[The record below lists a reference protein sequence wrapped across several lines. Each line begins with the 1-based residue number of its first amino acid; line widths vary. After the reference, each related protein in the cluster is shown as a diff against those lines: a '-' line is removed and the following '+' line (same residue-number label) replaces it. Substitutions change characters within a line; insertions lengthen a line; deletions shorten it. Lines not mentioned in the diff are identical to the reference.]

1 MKNEVTTFES
11 ENIVQEPDFNYPGE
25 YTYAD
30 YLQFK
35 MDDMVEVI
43 RGRLFRMS
51 PAPRTDHQKIVV
63 SISSVIYQFLKNRNC
78 KVFSAPVDVI
88 LPVQNKKRASATTV
102 VQPDICVVCNPD
114 YIEDAG
120 IFGPPDWIVEIL
132 SPHTRKKD
140 LQLKY
145 EVYQEAGVK
154 EYWIVMP
161 FEKLVEVF
169 VLDADGLYRR
179 IQTYTEEDS
188 LSPHTLPD
196 LIIDLQEVFEGIK

>member
-11 ENIVQEPDFNYPGE
+11 ENIVQEPDFSYPGE

-43 RGRLFRMS
+43 RGKLFRMS
-51 PAPRTDHQKIVV
+51 PSPRTDHQKIVI

-88 LPVQNKKRASATTV
+88 LPVQNKRRNTATTV

-188 LSPHTLPD
+188 LSPYTLPD
-196 LIIDLQEVFEGIK
+196 LIIDLQEVFEDVK

>member
-1 MKNEVTTFES
+1 MKNEVTHSES
-11 ENIVQEPDFNYPGE
+11 ENIIQEPDFSYPGE

-43 RGRLFRMS
+43 RGKLFRMS

-63 SISSVIYQFLKNRNC
+63 SITSIIYQFLKNSNC

-88 LPVQNKKRASATTV
+88 LPVENKKRASATTV
-102 VQPDICVVCNPD
+102 VQPDICVVCNPE

-120 IFGPPDWIVEIL
+120 IFGPPDWIIEIL

-145 EVYQEAGVK
+145 DVYQEASVK
-154 EYWIVMP
+154 EYWIIMP

-169 VLDADGLYRR
+169 VLDKDGLYRR
-179 IQTYTEEDS
+179 IQTYTEDDS
-188 LSPHTLPD
+188 LSPYTLPD
-196 LIIDLQEVFEGIK
+196 LHIDLNEVFEGVK

>member
-88 LPVQNKKRASATTV
+88 LPVQNKKEPQQPLWYSPISAWSAILITSKMQVYSDHLIGLWKYCHPT
-102 VQPDICVVCNPD
+102 PAKKICSSNMKS
-114 YIEDAG
+114 I
-120 IFGPPDWIVEIL
+120 
-132 SPHTRKKD
+132 
-140 LQLKY
+140 
-145 EVYQEAGVK
+145 
-154 EYWIVMP
+154 
-161 FEKLVEVF
+161 
-169 VLDADGLYRR
+169 RR
-179 IQTYTEEDS
+179 
-188 LSPHTLPD
+188 P
-196 LIIDLQEVFEGIK
+196 V